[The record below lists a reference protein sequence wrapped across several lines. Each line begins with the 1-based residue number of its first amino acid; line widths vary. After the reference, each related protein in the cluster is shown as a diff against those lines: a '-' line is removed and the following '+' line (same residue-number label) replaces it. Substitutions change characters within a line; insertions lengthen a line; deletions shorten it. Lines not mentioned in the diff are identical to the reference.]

1 MKKKERKEA
10 VKSLFVCGF
19 STFQN
24 KQIKSFFS
32 EQIVF
37 RNDCMHFI
45 CVLLFLK
52 FELNN
57 KTYKK
62 NARRAQNVCVSIN
75 SRRISMIKTT
85 KMRRKMHAFK
95 IKIEMVTHA
104 QRFLV
109 CV

>member
-45 CVLLFLK
+45 CVLLFFK
-52 FELNN
+52 FELN
-57 KTYKK
+57 KK
-62 NARRAQNVCVSIN
+62 KIQEKCKKS
-75 SRRISMIKTT
+75 SECMRIDK
-85 KMRRKMHAFK
+85 
-95 IKIEMVTHA
+95 
-104 QRFLV
+104 QPPNQYD
-109 CV
+109 